1 MHCWPR
7 PRTTFKR
14 SFRCSREPWGS
25 ACMMAGRTQR
35 ARHQPAIRICAN
47 FPRGCWNGT
56 RVMWPP
62 FKQAS
67 GGHIHA
73 RWRVVAIGACVR
85 SASPS
90 DAIFCPRLWTPS
102 IIAGLGGT
110 RRIRMG
116 RRHPLE
122 RRSLGK
128 GPYRRGFLPWGP
140 GKAVIS
146 FVCGRRLHVF
156 PSALPTP
163 IATWV
168 RWQNRP
174 FHWIAC

>member
-35 ARHQPAIRICAN
+35 PRHQAAIRICAN
-47 FPRGCWNGT
+47 FPRGCRSAT
-56 RVMWPP
+56 RVMWPR
-62 FKQAS
+62 S
-67 GGHIHA
+67 SSSVGHNHA
-73 RWRVVAIGACVR
+73 RRRVAAICACVR
-85 SASPS
+85 SPSPS
-90 DAIFCPRLWTPS
+90 DAIFSPRLWTPS
-102 IIAGLGGT
+102 IVAGLGRNASNSNGAPT
-110 RRIRMG
+110 
-116 RRHPLE
+116 HWNAAPW
-122 RRSLGK
+122 GK
-128 GPYRRGFLPWGP
+128 APIGGAFLPWGP

-146 FVCGRRLHVF
+146 FVCGRRLLVF
-156 PSALPTP
+156 PSPLPTP